1 MRLKYGRPQWPKKLK
16 KCRTTG
22 KISFRDE
29 IAAKI
34 ALGHLMAR
42 PLRER
47 KEQRTYFCSF
57 CHHWHLTSQEVRRA
71 QG

>member
-1 MRLKYGRPQWPKKLK
+1 MKTRYGRPPVAQ
-16 KCRTTG
+16 KCKTTG
-22 KISFRDE
+22 KVSFRDE

-34 ALGHLMAR
+34 ALGRLMAR

-47 KEQRTYFCSF
+47 KEQRTYLCSF
-57 CHHWHLTSQEVRRA
+57 CHYWHLTSQEVRHA

>member
-1 MRLKYGRPQWPKKLK
+1 MKTRYGRPQWPKKLK
-16 KCRTTG
+16 KCKTTG
-22 KISFRDE
+22 KVSFRDE

-34 ALGHLMAR
+34 ALGRLAAR

-47 KEQRTYFCSF
+47 KEQRTYACPF

>member
-1 MRLKYGRPQWPKKLK
+1 MKTRYGRPQWPKKLK
-16 KCRTTG
+16 KCKPCG
-22 KISFRDE
+22 KVSFRDE

-34 ALGHLMAR
+34 VLGRLMSR

-47 KEQRTYFCSF
+47 KEQRAYPCPFGQY
-57 CHHWHLTSQEVRRA
+57 WHLTGQEKRHA